1 MTSHSSQHETI
12 SRIGHDEELCLM
24 GVTRLADF
32 LDFVRKRA
40 VGGPEMDKGD
50 IVAMWRDAAKV
61 FENLQASEAG
71 VADKPDVRP
80 LTPILQAHVDKMVKL
95 PHFQSSFQAVPVA
108 FGMVELDKLVVYQQ
122 HITQSSV
129 RKMTSTL
136 HPPMSDE
143 VLAGLCLPLTADTA
157 GFQVSLEDDGRF
169 IFSSGSHDARFLG
182 AQVIRPLDIK
192 DFSVSGHAQAVIA
205 LSVGFTTNILNV
217 VRYGSRMVLNNGYH
231 RAMALRD
238 MGVTH
243 APCLI
248 QVCNHWEEV
257 GLAGSNEIYENSTVY
272 FTATRPPLLRD
283 YDNPLLARSFK
294 TWPTQKEIRVSFAVD
309 TAHLAQKS

>member
-1 MTSHSSQHETI
+1 MTSNSGSTQTTP
-12 SRIGHDEELCLM
+12 SGAHDEELCLM

-40 VGGPEMDKGD
+40 VGGPDMDKGEL
-50 IVAMWRDAAKV
+50 VAIWRDASKV
-61 FENLQASEAG
+61 FDGLQTTEAG

-80 LTPILQAHVDKMVKL
+80 LTPFLQAHVDELVTL
-95 PHFQSSFQAVPVA
+95 PHFQASFQSVPVA

-129 RKMTSTL
+129 QKMTRTL
-136 HPPMSDE
+136 QTPITED
-143 VLAGLCLPLTADTA
+143 VLAGLCLPLTADTT
-157 GFQVSLEDDGRF
+157 GFHVTLEDDGRF

-182 AQVIRPLDIK
+182 AQVINPADIK
-192 DFSVSGHAQAVIA
+192 GFAVSGHPQTVIA

-217 VRYGSRMVLNNGYH
+217 VRYGPRMVLNNGYH
-231 RAMALRD
+231 RAMALRQL
-238 MGVTH
+238 GVTH

-248 QVCNHWEEV
+248 QVCSHWEEV

-272 FTATRPPLLRD
+272 FSAARPPLLRD
-283 YDNPLLARSFK
+283 YTNGLLTKSFT
-294 TWPTQKEIRVSFAVD
+294 TWRTNKEIRVSYEVD
-309 TAHLAQKS
+309 TAHLAQKT